1 MSFMQIIQSVIG
13 LGAAVMM
20 PIIFFVVGMI
30 FRLSVGQAFKAG
42 MLVGI
47 GFTGVNMVIN
57 MLLTNLG
64 PASKAMVERMGLHLT
79 VEDVGWPT
87 ASTIGWGTPIMV
99 ALVVG
104 FLLINA
110 LMLVLNWTKTVD
122 IDIFNYWIFLLLG
135 AVVYAASN
143 SFWIA
148 AIITWVVFAIT
159 LVVADLTAP
168 WIQKQYNLQGISF
181 PHLTC
186 LAWVPFG
193 IATNWIIEKIPGLNK
208 VDLNPEKIQKRFGVF
223 GEPLT
228 LGFILGV
235 AIALLAGYDVPKT
248 LTLAI
253 NVSAAMVLLPKMID
267 ILIEGLKIVRD
278 TVEKRLKQ
286 WFPKRK
292 FYIGMDTALLIGEP
306 SVLASGLILIPI
318 AIVLAFI
325 LPGNRMLP
333 FVDLASLM
341 FLLALVTPFVKRNMF
356 RMVVAGTLILI
367 CIFYVGTDTAAVYT
381 KAAVASNIPLPKGI
395 VSMSNIVGSATTW
408 IGWIV
413 VKTGQVLGAIF

>member
-1 MSFMQIIQSVIG
+1 MQIIQAIVN

-20 PIIFFVVGMI
+20 PIIFFVVGVI
-30 FRLSVGQAFKAG
+30 FRLSIGKAFKAG

-57 MLLTNLG
+57 LLLTNLG

-79 VEDVGWPT
+79 VVDTGWPT
-87 ASTIGWGTPIMV
+87 ASTIGWGTPIMP

-104 FLLINA
+104 FLIINA
-110 LMLVLNWTKTVD
+110 LMLVFKLTKTVD

-135 AVVYAASN
+135 AVVYAASGN
-143 SFWIA
+143 FWVS
-148 AIITWVVFAIT
+148 AIITWIIFGLT

-168 WIQKQYNLQGISF
+168 WIQRQYSSLNLKGISF

-193 IATNWIIEKIPGLNK
+193 IATNWIVERIPGMNK

-228 LGFILGV
+228 LGFLLGI
-235 AIALLAGYDVPKT
+235 AIALLAGYDVTKV

-253 NVSAAMVLLPKMID
+253 NVAAAMVLLPKMID
-267 ILIEGLKIVRD
+267 ILVEGLTIVRD
-278 TVEKRLKQ
+278 TVELQLKK
-286 WFPKRK
+286 WFPKRE
-292 FYIGMDTALLIGEP
+292 FLIGMDTALLIGEP

-325 LPGNRMLP
+325 LPGNKMLP

-356 RMVVAGTLILI
+356 RMVLAGTLILI
-367 CIFYVGTDTAAVYT
+367 CVFYVGTDIAGYYTQAAVT
-381 KAAVASNIPLPKGI
+381 SKIPMPKGI

-413 VKTGQVLGAIF
+413 TKIGAFF